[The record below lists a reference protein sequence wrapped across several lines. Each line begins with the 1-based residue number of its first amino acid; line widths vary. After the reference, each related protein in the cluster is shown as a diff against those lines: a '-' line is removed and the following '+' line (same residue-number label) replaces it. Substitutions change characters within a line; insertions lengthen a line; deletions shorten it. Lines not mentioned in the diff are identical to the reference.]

1 MEKVIDFELEHI
13 RALKHPIERSA
24 PGQKI
29 HSDRQTDRQIDRE
42 REGERG
48 REILN
53 WNLILLRFS
62 VGEHDKPILFQV

>member
-29 HSDRQTDRQIDRE
+29 HSDRQTDRQTERE
-42 REGERG
+42 RERG
-48 REILN
+48 R
-53 WNLILLRFS
+53 
-62 VGEHDKPILFQV
+62 GGGKY